1 MLINCKTYW
10 LPKDGNNIDDYEDAA
25 SPESVTDATMQRFDC
40 AIADGATESSFS
52 GLWARILVEGLR
64 QESDIRKL
72 RKRFLACVENKSL
85 EWYAEE
91 KLLEGAFAAVAILSI
106 TEEGEAQGS
115 WSVQAIGDCCV
126 MHIREEGLVTSFPI
140 DDPEAFNN
148 SPVLLTSSMHAP
160 RQEDSFKKTAQKWC
174 AGDKFWLMTDA
185 LACWTLK
192 RHRDYGD
199 SLPMLETIKSID
211 SLRELVKAQRAILD
225 DDGRPYL
232 KNDDV
237 TLMKVSVAV

>member
-10 LPKDGNNIDDYEDAA
+10 LPKDGNSIDDYEDAA
-25 SPESVTDATMQRFDC
+25 SPESVSDETTQRFDC

-64 QESDIRKL
+64 EESDVRKL
-72 RKRFLACVENKSL
+72 RERFLACVENKTL

-106 TEEGEAQGS
+106 SEDGEAQGS
-115 WSVQAIGDCCV
+115 WNVQAIGDCCV
-126 MHIREEGLVTSFPI
+126 MHIREGQLVTSFPI

-160 RQEDSFKKTAQKWC
+160 SDQDAFTKISQKWC
-174 AGDKFWLMTDA
+174 TGDKFWLMTDA

-199 SLPMLETIKSID
+199 SLQLLDTID
-211 SLRELVKAQRAILD
+211 NVDALRELVKSQRAMTD
-225 DDGRPYL
+225 DDSRPYL

-237 TLMKVSVAV
+237 TLMKVSVTA